1 MKKSVL
7 IGLVAALLALGGLL
21 YWLSADD
28 TSGNAAADPAMAAA
42 AAAGGTGADHVPPEA
57 FTTGTEGL
65 PPSLLGTEVDGELEV
80 DAAGRLKITGG
91 IRRVFD
97 YFLSAV
103 GEEPLESILKR
114 IRAYLRHKL
123 PAGAAAEAER
133 LLDNYIAYKKALDG
147 LPKVQASP
155 GNIDLPA
162 LRRQM
167 QQVQA
172 LRSQFFSPEVVTAF
186 FGDEDTYDR
195 YTLERL
201 DVMQDKSLNPQQ
213 RATRLAALEQ
223 QLPETLRESIRVI
236 NQVQN
241 LEAMTRE
248 WQQRGGSP
256 AELRQIRE
264 SLVGPEAADRL
275 EVLDQE
281 NAQWDQRMAGWH
293 AEREAILANRSLSE
307 QDRQRAVEEAR
318 KTRFSAQELVRV
330 ESLEHIRDRGEVVN
344 R

>member
-1 MKKSVL
+1 
-7 IGLVAALLALGGLL
+7 
-21 YWLSADD
+21 
-28 TSGNAAADPAMAAA
+28 MAAA
-42 AAAGGTGADHVPPEA
+42 AAAGGTGADHVPPA
-57 FTTGTEGL
+57 SYTTGTEGL
-65 PPSLLGTEVDGELEV
+65 PPSLQGTEVDGELEV

-103 GEEPLESILKR
+103 GEEPLESTLKR
-114 IRAYLRHKL
+114 IRAYIRHKL
-123 PAGAAAEAER
+123 PAGAAAEADR
-133 LLDNYIAYKKALDG
+133 LLDSYIAYKPALDSI
-147 LPKVQASP
+147 PQVQASP
-155 GNIDLPA
+155 GNVDLAA

-172 LRSQFFSPEVVTAF
+172 LRTQFFTPEVVTAF

-201 DVMQDKSLNPQQ
+201 DVMQDKSLTPEQ
-213 RATRLAALEQ
+213 RAVRLAALEQ
-223 QLPETLRESIRVI
+223 QLPDAMRESIRVI

-241 LEAMTRE
+241 LDAMTRE
-248 WQQRGGSP
+248 WKQKGGSP

-275 EVLDQE
+275 EALDQE
-281 NAQWDQRMAGWH
+281 NAQWDQRMASWY
-293 AEREAILANRSLSE
+293 AERDAILANRGLSE

-318 KTRFSAQELVRV
+318 RTRFNAQELVRV